1 MERAGLR
8 WRGCCTM
15 SSSRT
20 LSLSLSL
27 FLSLSVCLS
36 VCPGVPIGT
45 ENGLALGVGSSVVG
59 TTTTGVHE
67 GSLGPS
73 ATNSEAR
80 KVHSGKSGE
89 CTCFSLI
96 GGGNSILPFCMDT
109 HVECGPAEGSLA
121 WAPTFSGSGLRRR
134 PGEHF
139 KGVVLP
145 VWGLHFLCYGNS
157 DRRECAGTSSGSGRR
172 QPLQFEEGI
181 EIYTDSK
188 SREYHEETSLDS
200 IHCENCAA
208 VPPWP
213 SRTCLPPP

>member
-1 MERAGLR
+1 MTVDAQQLQLPPTPLSRSRDAAG
-8 WRGCCTM
+8 RGRGGGAHAPPR
-15 SSSRT
+15 SSHQ
-20 LSLSLSL
+20 
-27 FLSLSVCLS
+27 
-36 VCPGVPIGT
+36 P

-80 KVHSGKSGE
+80 KVHSGKS
-89 CTCFSLI
+89 
-96 GGGNSILPFCMDT
+96 
-109 HVECGPAEGSLA
+109 EGSLA

-134 PGEHF
+134 P
-139 KGVVLP
+139 
-145 VWGLHFLCYGNS
+145 
-157 DRRECAGTSSGSGRR
+157 GTSSGSGRR

-200 IHCENCAA
+200 IHYVPNPDSPSSLPDFMREHVEEETGPPIRITDGKWPA
-208 VPPWP
+208 VPPP
-213 SRTCLPPP
+213 HNGAKDCSHFFL